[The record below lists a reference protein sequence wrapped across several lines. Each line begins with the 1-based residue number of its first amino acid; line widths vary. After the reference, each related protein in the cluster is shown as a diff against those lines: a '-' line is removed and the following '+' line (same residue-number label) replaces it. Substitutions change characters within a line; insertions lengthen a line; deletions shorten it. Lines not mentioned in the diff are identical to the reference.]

1 MNRHPAIIVLIVV
14 LAGVILF
21 LGSAQPT
28 TVFSVLVFS

>member
-1 MNRHPAIIVLIVV
+1 MNRYPAIVVLIVV

-28 TVFSVLVFS
+28 VFSFLFFS